1 MPLRWG
7 KLQDTGRPVVY
18 RTRAYVFVAVS
29 AFAIL
34 IFFYTNSLIRR
45 LEAQSATLS
54 RSIAGLCATAT
65 YEARE
70 NEPLRVIFSE
80 LIEAINFPIVI
91 SDVRGIPITW
101 KGVPVDLAPDDITH
115 DEYISADPSN
125 LEGSVFQEVVAF
137 SAGLDEKHDP
147 IPMTHIGDAT
157 VLGYIHY
164 GESSMIVAF
173 SAGLDE
179 KHDPI
184 PMTHIGDATVLGYIH
199 YGESSMIREM
209 RYVPA
214 LELLAF
220 GVLVF
225 LGYLGFRNAKL
236 AELRSIWVGLAK
248 ETAHQ
253 LGTPI
258 SSLMGWVELI
268 KESARG
274 GCPAEEMADMTDEMQ
289 RDLDRLEKIS
299 LRFNQIGSIPK
310 TKRQDIVIALRD
322 VVDYLRRR
330 LQALKRDVTIVE
342 DYGDVPPVEINRE
355 LMEWVVENLVKN
367 STEALPAS
375 GGTIE
380 ISTEYFPRDG
390 SIQIRVT
397 DSGKGLTPAER
408 RRIFVPGY
416 STKRKGWGL
425 GLALARRIVE
435 EYHKGKLDVSWSEV
449 GRGTTF
455 VITLRTN

>member
-1 MPLRWG
+1 MPLRPG
-7 KLQDTGRPVVY
+7 RLQDTERPVVY

-29 AFAIL
+29 LLAIL
-34 IFFYTNSLIRR
+34 IFLYTNSLIRR

-70 NEPLRVIFSE
+70 NEPLRVIFSDM
-80 LIEAINFPIVI
+80 IEAINFPIVI

-101 KGVPVDLAPDDITH
+101 KGVPVDVTPDDISH
-115 DEYISADPSN
+115 EEYISADPAN
-125 LEGSVFQEVVAF
+125 LEGSPYEELVAF
-137 SAGLDEKHDP
+137 SRGLDERHDP
-147 IPMTHIGDAT
+147 IPMTLIGD
-157 VLGYIHY
+157 
-164 GESSMIVAF
+164 S
-173 SAGLDE
+173 
-179 KHDPI
+179 
-184 PMTHIGDATVLGYIH
+184 TVLGYIH

-214 LELLAF
+214 LELAAF

-225 LGYLGFRNAKL
+225 LGFLGFRNAKL

-268 KESARG
+268 KESALN
-274 GCPAEEMADMTDEMQ
+274 GCPAAEMADMTDEMQ
-289 RDLDRLEKIS
+289 RDLERLRKIS

-310 TKRQDIVIALRD
+310 TKRQDLVIVLRD
-322 VVDYLRRR
+322 SADYLRRR
-330 LQALKRDVTIVE
+330 LQALRKDVEIVE
-342 DYGDVPPVEINRE
+342 SYGPVPPLEINRE

-367 STEALPAS
+367 SMEALPDS
-375 GGTIE
+375 GGRIE
-380 ISTEYFPRDG
+380 ISTEHLPRLG
-390 SIQIRVT
+390 AIQISVK
-397 DSGKGLTPAER
+397 DNGKGMTAAER
-408 RRIFVPGY
+408 RRVFVPGY

-425 GLALARRIVE
+425 GLALARRIIE
-435 EYHKGKLDVSWSEV
+435 EYHKGKLTVSWSEV
-449 GRGTTF
+449 GQGTTF
-455 VITLRTN
+455 VITLPTN

>member
-1 MPLRWG
+1 MSLRLG
-7 KLQDTGRPVVY
+7 RLQDTERPVVY

-29 AFAIL
+29 VLAIL
-34 IFFYTNSLIRR
+34 IFLYTNSLIRR

-54 RSIAGLCATAT
+54 RAIAGLCATAT
-65 YEARE
+65 YEARQ

-80 LIEAINFPIVI
+80 MIEAINFPIVI

-101 KGVPVDLAPDDITH
+101 KGVPVDVTPDDISH
-115 DEYISADPSN
+115 EDYISADPLDLKGSP
-125 LEGSVFQEVVAF
+125 LEEIIAY
-137 SAGLDEKHDP
+137 SAGLDR
-147 IPMTHIGDAT
+147 
-157 VLGYIHY
+157 
-164 GESSMIVAF
+164 
-173 SAGLDE
+173 

-209 RYVPA
+209 RYVPV

-220 GVLVF
+220 SVLVF
-225 LGYLGFRNAKL
+225 VGYLGFRNAKL
-236 AELRSIWVGLAK
+236 AEMRSIWVGLAK

-268 KESARG
+268 KESARS
-274 GCPAEEMADMTDEMQ
+274 GCPADKMADMTDEMQ
-289 RDLDRLEKIS
+289 RDLDRLTKIS

-310 TKRQDIVIALRD
+310 TKRQDLAVVLRD
-322 VVDYLRRR
+322 STDYLRRR

-342 DYGDVPPVEINRE
+342 DYGPAPPVEVNRE

-367 STEALPAS
+367 SIEALPDS
-375 GGTIE
+375 GGKIE
-380 ISTEYFPRDG
+380 ISTEHLPRDG
-390 SIQIRVT
+390 AIRIRVT
-397 DSGKGLTPAER
+397 DNGKGLSPTER
-408 RRIFVPGY
+408 RRIFIPGY

-435 EYHKGKLDVSWSEV
+435 EYHKGKLYVSWSEV
-449 GRGTTF
+449 GQGTTF
-455 VITLRTN
+455 VITLPTN